1 MPSLSQ
7 AKTLGGVGSIL
18 AVLGIVPIVGSVLQV
33 VGLIMTLVA
42 VKYIS
47 DVLADKRI
55 FNNMIISVILSIA
68 VVAVFAVFVVG
79 AIARFIGLASLFGTS
94 QSVPPGT
101 VPPADIVS
109 LITRCKTQRG
119 TVQHRRLAV
128 PYRSSSYDYIG
139 WVRAHLCCA
148 DFGDCR
154 VLLAPRSATDASF
167 RDGARS
173 NDHDRLDQDASSS
186 AVGLFPRS
194 TGREDDSPARDKA
207 VAGCGGAVL
216 SRPLHEDG
224 ENRLDSRR

>member
-79 AIARFIGLASLFGTS
+79 AIARFIGFASLFGTS

-109 LITRCKTQRG
+109 LITGLIAGLLVAWVLAIVSTIFLRMSYKSIAA
-119 TVQHRRLAV
+119 RL
-128 PYRSSSYDYIG
+128 
-139 WVRAHLCCA
+139 
-148 DFGDCR
+148 
-154 VLLAPRSATDASF
+154 
-167 RDGARS
+167 
-173 NDHDRLDQDASSS
+173 N
-186 AVGLFPRS
+186 VGLFS
-194 TGREDDSPARDKA
+194 TAALLYLIGAALTIILVGFVLIFVAQILVIVAFFSLPDQPPTPPSGTAPAPMTTT
-207 VAGCGGAVL
+207 G
-216 SRPLHEDG
+216 
-224 ENRLDSRR
+224 